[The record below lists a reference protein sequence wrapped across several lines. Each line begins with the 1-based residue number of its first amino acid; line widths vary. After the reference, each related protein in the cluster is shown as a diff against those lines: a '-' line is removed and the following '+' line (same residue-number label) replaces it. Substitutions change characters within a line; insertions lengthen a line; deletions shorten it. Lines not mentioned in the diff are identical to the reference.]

1 MEEFSQRFASLKPF
15 LVFECA
21 ARCGSFSAAA
31 KAFNIS
37 QPSVSRNVAQLER
50 ELGVALF
57 DRRPSGAELSDAGR
71 ELFHA
76 ITQGMGTIMR
86 TINEIERRRQEDAGV
101 VSLSV
106 SGSFVAHW
114 MAPRL
119 AAFSQAFPE
128 VRLRFHL
135 ISGLMR
141 DLPEDVDLAVRTTA
155 PSEQEARTW
164 DFVPEVV
171 LPVSSP
177 AYLAARGA
185 AGGHTFLHFSGHA
198 REIWKEMSD
207 IGMPGDREGGVCH
220 EFDDYS
226 VVLQAALDGS
236 GVALGWLSVT
246 SRLLLEGRLVPVGG
260 RAHRTERVHRLIECG
275 GGPPREVV
283 ADIAQWLVDRMRD
296 DLSALKPILPRS
308 AGV

>member
-1 MEEFSQRFASLKPF
+1 MEEFSQRFPSLKPF

-50 ELGVALF
+50 EIGVDLF
-57 DRRPSGAELSDAGR
+57 ERRPSGAHLTDAGR

-76 ITQGMGTIMR
+76 VTQGMSTILHAVR
-86 TINEIERRRQEDAGV
+86 EIERRRQEDDGV

-119 AAFSQAFPE
+119 AAFTQAFPE

-135 ISGLMR
+135 ISGLVR
-141 DLPEDVDLAVRTTA
+141 GLPDDVDLAVRTTDPA
-155 PSEQEARTW
+155 EQATRSW
-164 DFVPEVV
+164 DFVPEIV

-177 AYLAARGA
+177 RYAAARETS
-185 AGGHTFLHFSGHA
+185 GHDTFLHFSDHA
-198 REIWKEMSD
+198 HEIWNDMSD
-207 IGMPGDREGGVCH
+207 LALPGHLDGDVCH

-226 VVLQAALDGS
+226 VLLQAALDGS

-246 SRLLLEGRLVPVGG
+246 SKLLLDQRLVPIGG
-260 RAHRTERVHRLIECG
+260 PAHRTGRVHRLIECG
-275 GGPPREVV
+275 AGPSREIV
-283 ADIAQWLVDRMRD
+283 ADIAQWLVDRMKED
-296 DLSALKPILPRS
+296 IIALEPILP
-308 AGV
+308 APA